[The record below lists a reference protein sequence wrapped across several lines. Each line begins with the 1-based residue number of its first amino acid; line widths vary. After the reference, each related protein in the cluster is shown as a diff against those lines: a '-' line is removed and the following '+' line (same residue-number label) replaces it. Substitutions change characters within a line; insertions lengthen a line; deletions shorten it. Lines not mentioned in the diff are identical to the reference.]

1 MINLLILI
9 LIIIGALILENIHE
23 IKEFRVINYE
33 VQTRKLPSS
42 MKAVKIAVLSDL
54 HNKVYGKCNEKL
66 LTKIKEQ
73 NPDIIIIAGDMF
85 TAKEGLSYNV
95 AIKFMQELVHIAT
108 VYYGNGNHE
117 QRMKLHPERYTMNY
131 EEYKCKLQDLGVI
144 FLENETIELN
154 IHQAEILLSAIEIPE
169 QYYQKRCYQK
179 LTVEEMNMVLK
190 HKTDQYHLLIAHN
203 PVHAQTYVQWGADL
217 IFSGHL
223 HGGIIRIPFLC
234 GVVTPQMNIF
244 PKYSG
249 GLYKIKESY
258 AVVSKGLG
266 EHTVKL
272 RLFNYPEVV
281 MVHLTGVNLKT

>member
-1 MINLLILI
+1 MIILLILI
-9 LIIIGALILENIHE
+9 LIIIGVLILENTHE
-23 IKEFRVINYE
+23 IKTFRVTNYK

-42 MKAVKIAVLSDL
+42 MNVVKIAVISDL
-54 HNKVYGKCNEKL
+54 HNKVYGKCNEEL
-66 LTKIKEQ
+66 LAKIKEQ
-73 NPDIIIIAGDMF
+73 NPDVIIIAGDML
-85 TAKEGLSYNV
+85 TAKEGHSYDV
-95 AIKFMQELVHIAT
+95 AIAFMQELVHIST

-131 EEYKCKLQDLGVI
+131 QEYKSKLQDLGVV
-144 FLENETIELN
+144 FLENETIKLN
-154 IHQAEILLSAIEIPE
+154 IHQEEMLLSAIEIPE
-169 QYYQKRCYQK
+169 QYFQKRCYQK
-179 LTVEEMNMVLK
+179 LTVEEMNTVLK
-190 HKTDQYHLLIAHN
+190 RETDRYHLLIAHN

-217 IFSGHL
+217 VFSGHL

-234 GVVTPQMNIF
+234 GLITPQMNIF

-281 MVHLTGVNLKT
+281 MVHLTGVN